1 MESYYFITSGFKSEL
16 QNNVINESFK
26 SLNTDH
32 KSILLDYLS
41 DIIDV
46 IAIKFNFRISQRDI
60 YEQQFRQNNYKDA
73 IGLLYLLLPFINE
86 NINKGEIQSLNE
98 LYIKKMDDNVNINEV
113 SPKYKYTNLE
123 YGRCNRDNGIATEI
137 QFSKEHIEHNYILL
151 LETIKTVANKLYVN
165 WINIRPTSSKDFS
178 PMKETFNTII
188 SHSVGEWDPTDK
200 KSKYRLN
207 RGMDISEIYN
217 ITSNYLFH
225 EIFKIKWILYEIFPN
240 EKSFTSPLRF
250 LDALSLLVDISP
262 AVKNIPW
269 ESLDKDI
276 QDHLTFQW
284 NRFIDLFNKGGSY
297 DILKND
303 HIIYLMK
310 TLIIFFDRRFGHK
323 LEKSGY
329 IKLVLDG
336 DKKDEE
342 DNDEDDIIE
351 RMEQLDNLRK
361 TVMSLENKM
370 EYIYEYIRECLLTL
384 RSTWYSQFYLK
395 YNGDGNEYEY
405 ETDKSK
411 MFVNLNYYVT
421 PKNVYNYAKSL
432 ISYSD
437 PITKKY
443 IQYPKYWKSLND
455 DDKKVIIS
463 RINHNNDN
471 TITDW
476 FNINRY
482 LTGTVKLSSDN
493 AKRRNIEIHN
503 LIQTAFGPIMY
514 DVLERMGLLSE
525 FIPDPKLSNYKF
537 LPENVPDRN
546 KEIISRLGKYVI
558 NNSEDRPI
566 WENSFYY
573 LNGLEY
579 KYLYNTF
586 KHKKMKYIDAL
597 TDSEAN
603 IAGWITTYAM
613 DWISQIGF
621 FHHYL
626 NNRIIYVTGSTGV
639 GKSTQAPKLFLYAL
653 KMLDY
658 KNNGNIIC
666 TQPRIAPTR
675 KNAKMIAAEL
685 GVPIEYDTETET
697 EIETDN
703 YYVQYKY
710 KEKNHENK
718 IHQGLSLKIVT
729 DAILEQQLRNPV
741 LKRMYGDTEKNFTPE
756 NIYDIVMVDEAHEH
770 NINMDLI
777 LTKMKYVTYYNND
790 IKLVIISATMND
802 DEPVYRRYYR
812 DINDNRMFP
821 LNLWIQKHNL
831 DRINIDRRIHI
842 SPPGETTQYKIIEYD
857 RPEINSDDLVIDI
870 ANTTSSGEILLFK
883 SGEADIKKA
892 RDYINSKTDSSIIA
906 LPFFSKMSNE
916 KREFVEGISKNK
928 NKLDIPKTVN
938 FEDDYEKDSTIKKV
952 PKGTYTRVIVIAT
965 NIAEASIT
973 IPTLKYVVDTGT
985 EKVNMFNYKIRS
997 ANLSEMPISDSS
1009 RLQRRGRV
1017 GRTGPGT
1024 VYYTYKSENTKN
1036 NKIKFKISIDNIS
1049 EKLFDML
1056 KSGDDNIQYFTANN
1070 DPNTISTLNF
1080 SNLTNLYGYDL
1091 GKMIRNQYFTKST
1104 FYNYQGN
1111 VNHYDYQN
1119 RKRPYDYYVTGFD
1132 KRTLD
1137 DMDGSFY
1144 IVHPDELC
1152 FERNILGIIVSLT
1165 ENKECNVKLKNN
1177 EIQSTKMKTFWEIL
1191 SEYLLVVR
1199 ENDDLYKTQFGENI
1213 MALKAQFESSITIQ
1227 QLLSY
1232 IYSRIYNCEKDMIK
1246 LIAMY
1251 MTINSPKDIV
1261 LTKQIDGKYR
1271 SMMENSLSLYGN
1283 SYGDSF
1289 ALITIANNIIS
1300 NPVLRMNEYNNEEN
1314 EDDMNKETKK
1324 NNFKIWCES
1333 QYLNSDMVLS
1343 FIKNYNSLLR
1353 DIQKYKDNISN
1364 LDPEITNVQIK
1375 DLEWFD
1381 THTPKLLDLSQIQQE
1396 DKIKIALLQGYSYN
1410 VAKNIAIIKDNY
1422 YYINIFRPSIKNVYN
1437 IPKLFK
1443 VGYET
1448 KKKIINNSF
1457 LKDTSMY
1464 STLLYINQD
1473 EDNDSG
1479 DIEITFIEN
1488 IPPNIISQVI
1498 PQILD
1503 TSDKY
1508 DTYLQEQE
1516 IKLYLNT
1523 LGVNQKPLLL
1533 QKIIKNYIEIL
1544 TDVKTDLY
1552 NNYDKNI
1559 FEKLKVV
1566 DDRPKIRELITD
1578 MFRDKISE
1586 LFQMGGG
1593 YKDSSYVRDIIALV
1607 FEKLIK

>member
-16 QNNVINESFK
+16 QNNAINESFK
-26 SLNTDH
+26 NLNAEH
-32 KSILLDYLS
+32 KSILLNYLS

-86 NINKGEIQSLNE
+86 NINKNEIRSLDE
-98 LYIKKMDDNVNINEV
+98 LYIKKMDDNVNINES

-123 YGRCNRDNGIATEI
+123 YGRCNRNNRSATEI
-137 QFSKEHIEHNYILL
+137 QFSKEHLEHNYILL
-151 LETIKTVANKLYVN
+151 LETIKTVANKLYIN
-165 WINIRPTSSKDFS
+165 WINVRPTNSSVFD
-178 PMKETFNTII
+178 PMIETLKALRLHTI
-188 SHSVGEWDPTDK
+188 GEWDPMDK
-200 KSKYRLN
+200 KSKYRSY
-207 RGMDISEIYN
+207 RGMDVSEIYN

-225 EIFKIKWILYEIFPN
+225 AIFRIKWILYEIYPTK
-240 EKSFTSPLRF
+240 ESFRTPLRF
-250 LDALSLLVDISP
+250 LDALSLLLDIDP
-262 AVKNIPW
+262 AIKNIQW
-269 ESLDKDI
+269 KSLDTNI
-276 QDHLTFQW
+276 QNNLKLQW
-284 NRFIDLFNKGGSY
+284 NRFIDLFNNGGSY
-297 DILKND
+297 NILKNEN
-303 HIIYLMK
+303 IIYLMK
-310 TLIIFFDRRFGHK
+310 TLIIFFDRNYSRK
-323 LEKSGY
+323 LEKNDY
-329 IKLVLDG
+329 VKLVLNST
-336 DKKDEE
+336 KESNE

-351 RMEQLDNLRK
+351 TIEKLDNLRK
-361 TVMSLENKM
+361 TVMSLKNKI
-370 EYIYEYIRECLLTL
+370 EYIYDYIRECLLTL

-395 YNGDGNEYEY
+395 YNGDNYEY
-405 ETDKSK
+405 ISDKSQI
-411 MFVNLNYYVT
+411 FIDITNYITV
-421 PKNVYNYAKSL
+421 KNVYNYAKSL
-432 ISYSD
+432 ISYYD
-437 PITKKY
+437 KNLKEY
-443 IQYPKYWKSLND
+443 IQYPKYWKSLDD

-463 RINHNNDN
+463 RINHNDN
-471 TITDW
+471 ATIMDW
-476 FNINRY
+476 FNIGRY
-482 LTGTVKLSSDN
+482 LTGTVKLPPDI
-493 AKRRNIEIHN
+493 AKQRNIIIHN
-503 LIQTAFGPIMY
+503 VIQMEFGRVMY
-514 DVLERMGLLSE
+514 AVLERLGLLSE

-546 KEIISRLGKYVI
+546 KEIISRLKKNVFG
-558 NNSEDRPI
+558 NSENMAI

-573 LNGLEY
+573 LNGLQY
-579 KYLYNTF
+579 KYIYNTF

-703 YYVQYKY
+703 YSVQYKY
-710 KEKNHENK
+710 KEKSHESK
-718 IHQGLSLKIVT
+718 IHRGLSLKIVT

-741 LKRMYGDTEKNFTPE
+741 LKRMYGDIEKKFTPE

-821 LNLWIQKHNL
+821 LNLWIQKHSL

-857 RPEINSDDLVIDI
+857 RPETNSDDLVIDI

-892 RDYINSKTDSSIIA
+892 RDYINSKTNSNVIA
-906 LPFFSKMSNE
+906 LPFFSKMTNE

-928 NKLDIPKTVN
+928 NQINIPKTVN
-938 FEDDYEKDSTIKKV
+938 FEDDYDKDSTIKKV

-985 EKVNMFNYKIRS
+985 EKVNMFNYKLRS

-1024 VYYTYKSENTKN
+1024 VYYAYKSENTKN

-1056 KSGDDNIQYFTANN
+1056 KSGDDTSQYFTANN
-1070 DPNTISTLNF
+1070 DPNTISTLNI
-1080 SNLTNLYGYDL
+1080 SNLSNIYGYEIN
-1091 GKMIRNQYFTKST
+1091 KMIQKQYFTKST

-1111 VNHYDYQN
+1111 MNHYDYQN
-1119 RKRPYDYYVTGFD
+1119 NERPYDYYVTGFD

-1137 DMDGSFY
+1137 DKNGSFY

-1152 FERNILGIIVSLT
+1152 FERNIIGTIISLT
-1165 ENKECNVKLKNN
+1165 ENKECNVKLKDN
-1177 EIQSTKMKTFWEIL
+1177 EIQSTKMKTFWDIL

-1213 MALKAQFESSITIQ
+1213 MALKTQFESSITIQ

-1232 IYSRIYNCEKDMIK
+1232 IYSRIYNCEIDMIK

-1251 MTINSPKDIV
+1251 MTINSPKDII

-1289 ALITIANNIIS
+1289 GLITIANNIIS
-1300 NPVLRMNEYNNEEN
+1300 NPILGINEFNNEEN
-1314 EDDMNKETKK
+1314 KENKK
-1324 NNFKIWCES
+1324 NNFNIWCES
-1333 QYLNSDMVLS
+1333 QYLNSDMTIL
-1343 FIKNYNSLLR
+1343 FIKNYNSLLQ

-1364 LDPEITNVQIK
+1364 IDPEITNMKIK

-1396 DKIKIALLQGYSYN
+1396 DKIKIALLHGYSYN
-1410 VAKNIAIIKDNY
+1410 IAKNIAIIKDNY
-1422 YYINIFRPSIKNVYN
+1422 YCINIFRPSIRNVYN

-1443 VGYET
+1443 VTYET
-1448 KKKIINNSF
+1448 KKKVINNSF

-1473 EDNDSG
+1473 EDNETG
-1479 DIEITFIEN
+1479 DIEITLIEN
-1488 IPPNIISQVI
+1488 IPPNIISQVV

-1503 TSDKY
+1503 TPEKY
-1508 DTYLQEQE
+1508 NTYLQEQE
-1516 IKLYLNT
+1516 IRSYLST
-1523 LGVNQKPLLL
+1523 IGANQKPSLL
-1533 QKIIKNYIEIL
+1533 QKIIKNYIKVL

-1552 NNYDKNI
+1552 NNYNKNI
-1559 FEKLKVV
+1559 FEKLKVA
-1566 DDRPKIRELITD
+1566 DDRPKIKELIAN
-1578 MFRDKISE
+1578 MFRNKVSE

-1593 YKDSSYVRDIIALV
+1593 YKDSSYVRDIITLV